1 MTDMI
6 DTTPLGERMK
16 RYEQAS
22 AQTLPLRCPWII
34 RVDGRAFHSFLR
46 GADKPFD
53 QAVVSSMNGVA
64 IALCQQI
71 AGAVFAY
78 TQSDEVSVL
87 VQDYRDIRTQPFFG
101 GNAAKVISISASIA
115 TNAFN
120 QLWRFDHDGPLA
132 QFDSRVFPI
141 ADTVEVANYF
151 VSRQRD
157 AVRNSIMMAARAK
170 FSHGEVDGKNGA
182 ELQEMLWQVHGI
194 NWSTYPDGV
203 KRGRIAT
210 RSPSTPQGE
219 GWWYSVPAPEFRAEP
234 GNWLAT
240 VIPNLPTLQ
249 QDKDADDAEAT
260 CSTENPS
267 IVS

>member
-1 MTDMI
+1 MTDMT
-6 DTTPLGERMK
+6 DNMSLSDRMK
-16 RYEQAS
+16 RYEQAT
-22 AQTLPLRCPWII
+22 ALLLPPRCPWII

-46 GADKPFD
+46 NADKPYD

-64 IALCQQI
+64 VALCQQI

-78 TQSDEVSVL
+78 VQSDEVSVL

-120 QLWRFDHDGPLA
+120 RMWSLDHEGPLA

-151 VSRQRD
+151 VSRQHD

-170 FSHGEVDGKNGA
+170 FSHGEVEGKNGA
-182 ELQEMLWQVHGI
+182 ELQEMLWEVHGI
-194 NWSTYPDGV
+194 NWSKYADGV
-203 KRGRIAT
+203 KRGRVAT

-219 GWWYSVPAPEFRAEP
+219 GWWYSTPAPEFRAVP

-249 QDKDADDAEAT
+249 ENTEVEGVSST
-260 CSTENPS
+260 CPAENPS
-267 IVS
+267 IVL